1 MESVLPQ
8 NQYMCAGHPN
18 IVELQDVFMT
28 DKHLAI
34 VMEYAGETRPP
45 VHDASA
51 AFTAQGL
58 RSGAPVERLVY

>member
-1 MESVLPQ
+1 MRSRCPQ

-34 VMEYAGETRPP
+34 VMEYAGETRPHVDDLLLCQP
-45 VHDASA
+45 VA
-51 AFTAQGL
+51 
-58 RSGAPVERLVY
+58 

>member
-1 MESVLPQ
+1 VRSRCPQ

-34 VMEYAGETRPP
+34 VMEYAGETRPHIDDLLLCQP
-45 VHDASA
+45 VA
-51 AFTAQGL
+51 
-58 RSGAPVERLVY
+58 

>member
-1 MESVLPQ
+1 MRARCQQ

-18 IVELQDVFMT
+18 IVELQDVFIT

-45 VHDASA
+45 ADNPFAVSNS
-51 AFTAQGL
+51 TL
-58 RSGAPVERLVY
+58 SS